1 MVRFLL
7 KKACLY
13 SVRQWVTEV
22 PEDTGHRTFRERF
35 AQATFKYWLNALLKP
50 AKLVRLAC

>member
-35 AQATFKYWLNALLKP
+35 AHATFKYWLNALLKP